1 MFKCYQCFII
11 SLFLFTFAGIFTL
24 YMKSLTIVC
33 CGLAL
38 VLFFI
43 PFFLEF
49 QQFKMPSNSK
59 FFNVL
64 YFLLLIWEVY
74 IILYPYLLSSV
85 ILPDGYSL
93 RVDYTLPA
101 YFLPLLLL
109 IKRRTYP
116 LDKTFLFLKY
126 VLCLSLIV
134 AFFNKNF
141 WFEDYSDLA
150 FDDYQEA
157 LLKTT
162 PLMGLLNVGL
172 IVLPFTLFTKDNIL
186 KGVAFICAF
195 LCLLFYIVAARR
207 GGLMTGLLYVVIY
220 VYIGVFYGK
229 KRIPKWVIFVV
240 VALGMALGVYM
251 LLSSS
256 LASYLMERGMEDSR
270 SFVEL
275 FFLND
280 FGDNYMDWLFGRG
293 INGTYYCPLF
303 TPVQR
308 QIIETGFL
316 FMILKGGLVYLL
328 LYVLLFAH
336 AIWKGF
342 RSHSVVLKIMAM
354 ELSIRLLTLYP
365 FGLPAFGYTDFFCWI
380 FILYCE
386 TSGKLNN
393 VTASAQKN
401 KLLKSSFLCK
411 RNITHI

>member
-1 MFKCYQCFII
+1 MLKYYYNYFIT
-11 SLFLFTFAGIFTL
+11 SLFLFTFGGIFTL

-43 PFFLEF
+43 PFILGF
-49 QQFKMPSNSK
+49 QQFKRPSGSK
-59 FFNVL
+59 VFNVI

-74 IILYPYLLSSV
+74 IILAPYLLDSV

-109 IKRRTYP
+109 MKKQNYP
-116 LDKTFLFLKY
+116 LDKMLHLLKY
-126 VLCLSLIV
+126 VLLLSLIV
-134 AFFNKNF
+134 AFFNKSF
-141 WFEDYSDLA
+141 WFEDYAELS

-157 LLKTT
+157 LMRTT

-172 IVLPFTLFTKDNIL
+172 IILPFSLFVKDKFF
-186 KGVAFICAF
+186 KGVTLICTL
-195 LCLLFYIVAARR
+195 LCLLFCIVAARR
-207 GGLMTGLLYVVIY
+207 GGLVTGLLYVITYIY
-220 VYIGVFYGK
+220 FGIFYGK
-229 KRIPKWVIFVV
+229 KRIPKWVIFTL
-240 VALGMALGVYM
+240 VAMGIAFGIYM

-256 LASYLMERGMEDSR
+256 LSSYLMERGMEDTR
-270 SFVEL
+270 SYVEL

-280 FGDNYMDWLFGRG
+280 FGDNYMDWIFGRG
-293 INGTYYCPLF
+293 INGAYYCPLF

-308 QIIETGFL
+308 QVIETGFL

-328 LYVLLFAH
+328 LYILLFAH
-336 AIWKGF
+336 AIWRGF
-342 RSHSVVLKIMAM
+342 RSGNVVLKIMAI

-365 FGLPAFGYTDFFCWI
+365 FGLPTFSYTDFFCWI

-386 TSGKLNN
+386 ASPSSKKL
-393 VTASAQKN
+393 K
-401 KLLKSSFLCK
+401 C
-411 RNITHI
+411 